1 MEARALYDFNGRSSD
16 ELSFRQG
23 DFLTVIDIV
32 SFLKLNLH
40 YKLFDKTNRN
50 VITSKTTTTE
60 QNFKEER
67 VTSLRTMSNFW

>member
-32 SFLKLNLH
+32 SLLNLLV
-40 YKLFDKTNRN
+40 Y
-50 VITSKTTTTE
+50 ISII
-60 QNFKEER
+60 
-67 VTSLRTMSNFW
+67 